1 VVLVFV
7 GTCILKVGCICVV
20 GCFFL
25 TSHVICTPNSSN
37 LHFKACLCVVD
48 KWLQVT
54 EAESERSKAQ
64 KLLEEKEEELEYFTQ
79 QLEILREKNHMLRT
93 QLNMEQ
99 LCKETE
105 VNSKIPSFVWVKAAL
120 MLSRPEHIED

>member
-1 VVLVFV
+1 M
-7 GTCILKVGCICVV
+7 
-20 GCFFL
+20 
-25 TSHVICTPNSSN
+25 
-37 LHFKACLCVVD
+37 
-48 KWLQVT
+48 QVT

-79 QLEILREKNHMLRT
+79 QLETLREKNHMLRT

-105 VNSKIPSFVWVKAAL
+105 VNSKMPSFVWAKAAL